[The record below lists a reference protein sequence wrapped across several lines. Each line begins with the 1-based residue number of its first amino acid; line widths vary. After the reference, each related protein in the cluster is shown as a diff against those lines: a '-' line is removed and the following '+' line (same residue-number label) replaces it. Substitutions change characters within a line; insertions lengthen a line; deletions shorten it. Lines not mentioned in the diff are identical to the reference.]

1 MSKVMSLCNGAITDS
16 TYRQRIVTDSAW
28 QMSKVMS
35 LCNGASINKTSDG
48 RWEKIG
54 EATEAVNPA

>member
-1 MSKVMSLCNGAITDS
+1 MHFFF
-16 TYRQRIVTDSAW
+16 

-35 LCNGASINKTSDG
+35 LCNGASINKTADG

-54 EATEAVNPA
+54 EATEAVGRGWR